1 MNRTIAALM
10 LGSLLSATAPLSM
23 AGSTVPPTGIP
34 GVNQGGTESKESKE
48 DKADKKGEEASGSNS
63 GAESHETDKDAQTSS
78 GSKDG
83 VEEKKP

>member
-10 LGSLLSATAPLSM
+10 LGSLLSATAPLAM

-34 GVNQGGTESKESKE
+34 GVNQGGTESKE

-63 GAESHETDKDAQTSS
+63 GAESHETEKDAQTSS
-78 GSKDG
+78 GSKDRM
-83 VEEKKP
+83 EEKKP

>member
-1 MNRTIAALM
+1 MNRITAALM
-10 LGSLLSATAPLSM
+10 LGSLLSVSAPFAM

-34 GVNQGGTESKESKE
+34 GINQGGTEPREE
-48 DKADKKGEEASGSNS
+48 KADKKGEEASGSNS
-63 GAESHETDKDAQTSS
+63 GAEPHETEKDAQTSS

>member
-10 LGSLLSATAPLSM
+10 LGSLLSATAPLAM

-34 GVNQGGTESKESKE
+34 GVNQGGTESKE

-63 GAESHETDKDAQTSS
+63 GAESHETEKDAQTSS

>member
-10 LGSLLSATAPLSM
+10 LGSLLSATAPLAM
-23 AGSTVPPTGIP
+23 AGSTAPPTGIP
-34 GVNQGGTESKESKE
+34 GVNQGGTESKE

-78 GSKDG
+78 GAKDG

>member
-10 LGSLLSATAPLSM
+10 LGSLLSATVPLGM
-23 AGSTVPPTGIP
+23 AGSSVPPTGIP
-34 GVNQGGTESKESKE
+34 GVNQGGTESKE

-63 GAESHETDKDAQTSS
+63 GAESHETEKDAQTSS

-83 VEEKKP
+83 MEEKKP

>member
-10 LGSLLSATAPLSM
+10 LGSLLSATAPLAM

-34 GVNQGGTESKESKE
+34 GVNQGGTESKE

-63 GAESHETDKDAQTSS
+63 GAEAHETEKDAQTSS
-78 GSKDG
+78 GSNDRVK
-83 VEEKKP
+83 EKKL

>member
-34 GVNQGGTESKESKE
+34 GVNQGGTESKE

-63 GAESHETDKDAQTSS
+63 GAESHETEKDAQTSS

-83 VEEKKP
+83 MEEKKP

>member
-10 LGSLLSATAPLSM
+10 LGSLLSATAPLAI

-34 GVNQGGTESKESKE
+34 GVNQGGTESKE

-63 GAESHETDKDAQTSS
+63 GAESHETEKDAQTSS

>member
-10 LGSLLSATAPLSM
+10 LGSLLSATAPLAM

-34 GVNQGGTESKESKE
+34 GVNQGGTESKEE
-48 DKADKKGEEASGSNS
+48 KADKKGEEASGSNS
-63 GAESHETDKDAQTSS
+63 SAESHETEKDAQTSS

-83 VEEKKP
+83 LEEKKP

>member
-34 GVNQGGTESKESKE
+34 GVNQGGTESKE

>member
-34 GVNQGGTESKESKE
+34 GVNQGGTESKE

-78 GSKDG
+78 GSKDRM
-83 VEEKKP
+83 EEKKP

>member
-23 AGSTVPPTGIP
+23 AGSTVPPTGIS
-34 GVNQGGTESKESKE
+34 GVNQGGTESKE

>member
-34 GVNQGGTESKESKE
+34 GVNQGGTESKE

-83 VEEKKP
+83 AEEKKP

>member
-10 LGSLLSATAPLSM
+10 LGSLLSATAPLAI

-34 GVNQGGTESKESKE
+34 GVNQGGTESKE

-63 GAESHETDKDAQTSS
+63 GAESHETEKDAQTSS
-78 GSKDG
+78 GSKDRM
-83 VEEKKP
+83 EEKKP

>member
-10 LGSLLSATAPLSM
+10 LGSLLSATAPLAM

-34 GVNQGGTESKESKE
+34 GVNQGGTESRI

-83 VEEKKP
+83 AEEKKP

>member
-34 GVNQGGTESKESKE
+34 GVNQGGTESKE
-48 DKADKKGEEASGSNS
+48 DRADKKGEEASGSNS

>member
-10 LGSLLSATAPLSM
+10 LGSLLSATAPLAM

-34 GVNQGGTESKESKE
+34 GVNQGGTESKEE
-48 DKADKKGEEASGSNS
+48 KADKKGEEASGSNS
-63 GAESHETDKDAQTSS
+63 SAESHETEKDAQTSS

>member
-10 LGSLLSATAPLSM
+10 LGSLLSATAPLAM

-34 GVNQGGTESKESKE
+34 GVNQGGTESRI

-63 GAESHETDKDAQTSS
+63 GAEAHETEKDAQTSS
-78 GSKDG
+78 GSKNEAG
-83 VEEKKP
+83 ERKP

>member
-34 GVNQGGTESKESKE
+34 GVNQGGTESKE

-63 GAESHETDKDAQTSS
+63 GAETHETEKDAQTSS

>member
-10 LGSLLSATAPLSM
+10 LGSLLSATTPLSM

-34 GVNQGGTESKESKE
+34 GVNQGGTESKE

-78 GSKDG
+78 GSKDRM
-83 VEEKKP
+83 EEKKP

>member
-34 GVNQGGTESKESKE
+34 GVNQGGTESKE

-63 GAESHETDKDAQTSS
+63 GAESHETEKDAQTSS

>member
-10 LGSLLSATAPLSM
+10 LGSLLSATAPLAM

-34 GVNQGGTESKESKE
+34 GVNQGGTESKEE
-48 DKADKKGEEASGSNS
+48 KADKKGEEASGSNS
-63 GAESHETDKDAQTSS
+63 GAESHETEKGAQTSS

>member
-10 LGSLLSATAPLSM
+10 LGSLLSATVPLAM

-34 GVNQGGTESKESKE
+34 GVNQGGTESKE

-63 GAESHETDKDAQTSS
+63 GAESHETEKDAQTSS
-78 GSKDG
+78 GSKNEA
-83 VEEKKP
+83 EERKP

>member
-10 LGSLLSATAPLSM
+10 LGSLLSATAPLAM
-23 AGSTVPPTGIP
+23 AGSNVPPTGIP
-34 GVNQGGTESKESKE
+34 GVNQGGTESKE

-63 GAESHETDKDAQTSS
+63 GAESHETEKDAQTSS

-83 VEEKKP
+83 MEEKKP